1 MRLKAIIQEDF
12 TNYKHPSLFLVSAV
26 CDWKCCKEQN
36 LDVSICQNSSLA
48 QFATSNISNQTIY
61 NYFINNPITKAVV
74 IGGLEPIKQID
85 ELVELIDLFRSQKGN
100 CPFVIYTG
108 YNKEE
113 ITQELDRLKPYG
125 NIVMKYGRYVP
136 NHLPHFDP
144 ILGVELASDNQYGE
158 VLC

>member
-1 MRLKAIIQEDF
+1 MRVKGVNTEDF
-12 TNYKHPSLFLVSAV
+12 VNFKLPSLFIASSV
-26 CDWKCCKEQN
+26 CNWKCCIEQN
-36 LDVSICQNSSLA
+36 LDISICQNSSLA
-48 QFATSNISNQTIY
+48 QQPTKDIPDSVIYSAYAT
-61 NYFINNPITKAVV
+61 NPITKAVV

-85 ELVELIDLFRSQKGN
+85 ELVELIDLFRVQKVN

-113 ITQELDRLKPYG
+113 ITQELNRLKPYG
-125 NIVMKYGRYVP
+125 NIVMKYGRYIP

-144 ILGVELASDNQYGE
+144 VLGVELASDNQYGE

>member
-1 MRLKAIIQEDF
+1 MRLKGMVAEDF
-12 TNYKHPSLFLVSAV
+12 TNYKLPSLFLISSI
-26 CDWKCCKEQN
+26 CNWKCCLEQN
-36 LDVSICQNSSLA
+36 LDTSICQNSSLA
-48 QFATSNISNQTIY
+48 QQPTKEIPNNLIFEAFVT
-61 NYFINNPITKAVV
+61 NPITKAVV

-85 ELVELIDLFRSQKGN
+85 ELVELIDLFRGQKTN

-125 NIVMKYGRYVP
+125 NIIMKYGRYIP

-144 ILGVELASDNQYGE
+144 VLGVELASDNQYGE